1 LRAVGGIRPKA
12 NDRQPRRSGF
22 VPPKPVDLLSYFF
35 GVTRPDRPA
44 GTKAVHS
51 GFPNRPSAARRIH
64 RAAKHDR
71 AVTASASIRSVGDL
85 SKYRIYIEDV
95 YPVVD
100 GGRFPVKRIVGEEV
114 EVWADIFRDGHV
126 VLAAELLW
134 RREGADK
141 WLRVPMALHDNERWR
156 GSFTPPKAGRYLYA
170 IEAWTDVFAS
180 WRHDFLTKRAAGM
193 DVVLE
198 IAEGRNLLADIK
210 FKNGE
215 QARLIRDVCRTP
227 DIAENPAPLLS
238 DELAAATR
246 KVQQSDL
253 TRSASYPLV
262 ADRPIARAG
271 AWYEMMPRSQSPVPR
286 RHGTFD
292 DCINRL
298 PEIAALGF
306 DVLYLTPIHPIGRV
320 NRKGRNNSLRCE
332 AGDPGSPYAIGS
344 AEGGH
349 DAIHPE
355 LGTLDDFRR
364 LVRACSA
371 HGLEVALDF
380 AIQCSPDHPWLA
392 QHPEWFRRRPD
403 GSIQYAENPPKK
415 YEDIVNPDLYGPD
428 NEGLWKALRDVVL
441 FWVAQGVRIFRVDN
455 PHTKPF
461 PFWEWLIRE
470 VQSIDPDVI
479 FLSEA
484 FTRPKVM
491 KALAK
496 LGFNQSYTYF
506 TWRTS
511 KEELQAY
518 VSEITGYPER
528 EYFRPNFFVNTPD
541 ILPFHLQTGEP
552 WIFKARVAL
561 AATLSSNYGIYNG
574 FELLEHEP
582 IPGKEEYLNS
592 EKYELKVRDWNRPG
606 NIKDYIGR
614 LNRIRRANAALLQ
627 TNNLRFAQIDNSEV
641 IGFIKESVAR
651 DNAVAVAVALTSAAP
666 REFWFHFGDI
676 EIGSSSSG
684 RRVKSIENLITGER
698 HIVEWGGVRLRI
710 TPQQDP
716 AVLFRCFT

>member
-1 LRAVGGIRPKA
+1 MTA
-12 NDRQPRRSGF
+12 N
-22 VPPKPVDLLSYFF
+22 
-35 GVTRPDRPA
+35 
-44 GTKAVHS
+44 
-51 GFPNRPSAARRIH
+51 
-64 RAAKHDR
+64 
-71 AVTASASIRSVGDL
+71 ASIRSVGDL
-85 SKYRIYIEDV
+85 SRHRIYIEDV
-95 YPVVD
+95 YPLVD
-100 GGRFPVKRIVGEEV
+100 GGRFPVKRTIGEEV
-114 EVWADIFRDGHV
+114 EVWADIFRDGQV

-134 RREGADK
+134 RREGEK
-141 WLRVPMALHDNERWR
+141 WFRVPMALHDNDRWR
-156 GSFTPPKAGRYLYA
+156 GSFTPHKSGRYVYA
-170 IEAWTDVFAS
+170 IEAWTDVFAT
-180 WRHDFLTKRAAGM
+180 WRRDFLAKRAAGM
-193 DVVLE
+193 DIRLE
-198 IAEGRNLLADIK
+198 IEEGRNLLADLRLK
-210 FKNGE
+210 SLE
-215 QARLIRDVCRTP
+215 QAHLIREICSR
-227 DIAENPAPLLS
+227 AELAKNPAPLLS
-238 DELAAATR
+238 DELAAAAR
-246 KVQQSDL
+246 KGQQSDL
-253 TRSASYPLV
+253 TRSANFPLLT
-262 ADRPIARAG
+262 DRPIARAA
-271 AWYEMMPRSQSPVPR
+271 AWYEMMPRSQSSIPGK
-286 RHGTFD
+286 HGTFD

-298 PEIAALGF
+298 PDIAALGF

-320 NRKGRNNSLRCE
+320 NRKGRNNALRCE

-349 DAIHPE
+349 DAVHPE
-355 LGTLDDFRR
+355 LGTLEDFRR
-364 LVRACSA
+364 LVRACA
-371 HGLEVALDF
+371 DLGLEVALDF
-380 AIQCSPDHPWLA
+380 AIQCAPDHPWLA
-392 QHPEWFRRRPD
+392 QHPEWFKRRPD

-428 NEGLWKALRDVVL
+428 NERLWKALRDVVL

-484 FTRPKVM
+484 FTRPKMM

-541 ILPFHLQTGEP
+541 ILPLHLQSGEP

-561 AATLSSNYGIYNG
+561 AATLSGNYGIYNG

-592 EKYELKVRDWNRPG
+592 EKYELKVRDWNQPG
-606 NIKDYIGR
+606 NIKTYVGG
-614 LNRIRRANAALLQ
+614 LNRMRRNNAALLQ
-627 TNNLRFAQIDNSEV
+627 SKNLRFAQVDDTEV
-641 IGFIKESVAR
+641 IGFVKESASG
-651 DNAVAVAVALTSAAP
+651 DNAVAVAVALTPAGP

-676 EIGSSSSG
+676 EIGPSTERG
-684 RRVKSIENLITGER
+684 RVKFIENLVSGER
-698 HIVEWGGVRLRI
+698 HVLEWGGVRLRI
-710 TPQQDP
+710 DQQQDP
-716 AVLFRCFT
+716 ALLFRCFT